1 MQGVKLG
8 LHPSFYLPLDRVTR
22 ALALIQQGQE
32 VSRGTLQTLFLYKPY
47 DELRRLGLPEDIEA
61 ELRKENPAMIGGL
74 VVEETV
80 PGGAGWGVLQSGDVL
95 LSVNGER
102 MQSFVPLEAVLD
114 DNVGGTVSVDVLRG
128 GETLSFT
135 LGVDDL
141 HALSPD
147 EYVEFGQGVFHPVS
161 YQQARNH
168 SIEPK
173 GIYVASS
180 GYAFRRS
187 GSVKVCGDEDQR

>member
-1 MQGVKLG
+1 MG
-8 LHPSFYLPLDRVTR
+8 LNAGGKTRAASSFYLPLDRVTR

-80 PGGAGWGVLQSGDVL
+80 PGGRMGCTSVRDVL

-187 GSVKVCGDEDQR
+187 GGSVKGLW